1 MKGKLEV
8 KRKRVTIRDV
18 AKSAGVSHQ
27 TVSRVI
33 NGRDDVSPETR
44 DLVKKTIKS
53 LGYLP
58 NASARSLA
66 AGRTNTLACI
76 APNLVDFT
84 FAALIEGAEL
94 MARQHGYFLMAASA
108 PDAKDF
114 RKVLNQLYESSRID
128 GVLVINPFI
137 DERTVYLPK
146 DFPTVFIG
154 DVSKNE
160 EIGWVALDDVK
171 AGYMAAKHLLDLG
184 HRDILCITGLQNEAC
199 TKDRNQGIFQAF
211 AEYGVPL
218 DSEKI
223 INGDW
228 AATSAY
234 QAVESALKNNMKFTA
249 VLAENDRM
257 AIGAMR
263 AFRDAG
269 FSVPDQYSVIGIDDM
284 PLASYFDP
292 PLTTIQQNVT
302 EIGKEAAEM
311 LIQKIAQP
319 ELKGQSSRFSVQLI
333 QRKSTA
339 PIAGNGGD

>member
-1 MKGKLEV
+1 MKGKLDV

-137 DERTVYLPK
+137 DERTAYLPK

-171 AGYMAAKHLLDLG
+171 AGYMAAKHLLELG
-184 HRDILCITGLQNEAC
+184 
-199 TKDRNQGIFQAF
+199 RNQGIFQAF

-234 QAVESALKNNMKFTA
+234 QAVESALKNNIKFTA

-269 FSVPDQYSVIGIDDM
+269 FSVPEQYSVIGIDDM

-339 PIAGNGGD
+339 PIAGKGGD

>member
-1 MKGKLEV
+1 MKGSGAV
-8 KRKRVTIRDV
+8 NSKRVTIRDV
-18 AKSAGVSHQ
+18 AKAAGVSHQ

-44 DLVKKTIKS
+44 ELVKTTIKS

-66 AGRTNTLACI
+66 AGNTHTLACI

-114 RKVLNQLYESSRID
+114 RKLLNQLVESRRID

-137 DERTVYLPK
+137 DERTAFLPPG
-146 DFPTVFIG
+146 FPTVFIG
-154 DVSKNE
+154 DVSKDE

-171 AGYMAAKHLLDLG
+171 AGNMAAEHLLKLG
-184 HRDILCITGLQNEAC
+184 HRDILCITGPEMEAC
-199 TKDRNQGIFQAF
+199 TQDRNEGIRQAF
-211 AEYGVPL
+211 AAHGLPL
-218 DSEKI
+218 DTDRMVV
-223 INGDW
+223 GDW

-234 QAVESALKNNMKFTA
+234 QAVQAALKNDRNFTA
-249 VLAENDRM
+249 VLAQNDRM

-269 FSVPDQYSVIGIDDM
+269 YSVPEQFSVIGIDDM

-292 PLTTIQQNVT
+292 PLTTIQQDVP
-302 EIGKEAAEM
+302 EIGKQAAEM
-311 LIQKIAQP
+311 LIKKIAQP
-319 ELKGQSSRFSVQLI
+319 ELKGQCSRFSVQLI

-339 PIAGNGGD
+339 PVAGKGGV

>member
-1 MKGKLEV
+1 MKGKLDV

-137 DERTVYLPK
+137 DERTAYLPK

-171 AGYMAAKHLLDLG
+171 AGYMAAKHLLELG

-234 QAVESALKNNMKFTA
+234 QAVESALKNNIKFTA

-269 FSVPDQYSVIGIDDM
+269 FSVPEQYSVIGIDDM

-339 PIAGNGGD
+339 PIAGKGGD

>member
-108 PDAKDF
+108 PDARDF